1 MAYQLLAILTAKLN
15 DVGDSSTIRIM
26 LRNEEAPGL
35 IKVISRIL
43 LREPLDSEEVF
54 LAWIVCCFI
63 PYARSAKSPSS
74 KFPRTIAA
82 AAAREGIKTDNKTT
96 KIIEEASLNMEDV
109 IMTRGLV
116 VHRPEIALLSSNQ
129 ALQPSSRE
137 LYGKC
142 LLRWGAHWRSTV
154 IFALLVEVTEAKDDL
169 GISYP
174 SLYRVSQTLIKT
186 TERQNLLKL
195 YESWLSNLDSL
206 SLLEVHRMT
215 PLVDGGRISNELKIR
230 PGPWMKKAVDIAL
243 GWQLRN
249 PDETSPK
256 GCIEEIIR
264 RKQELGLG

>member
-15 DVGDSSTIRIM
+15 DVGDSSTIQIM
-26 LRNEEAPGL
+26 LRNEEALGL

-169 GISYP
+169 GISYL

-195 YESWLSNLDSL
+195 YETWLSNLDSL

-215 PLVDGGRISNELKIR
+215 PLVDGGRISTELKIR